1 MKIRDLLEAAFE
13 TNNVISPNEMNTL
26 ERRTYERIKNGKVNI
41 DTADDREIEIILD
54 LIDLG
59 VLDQDGNIV
68 HDDSAYTKLDNER
81 ERSFVDGTEEE
92 FDDSEFNLEYDDS
105 DENSD
110 IDFTLFRNN

>member
-1 MKIRDLLEAAFE
+1 MKIRNLLEAAFE
-13 TNNVISPNEMNTL
+13 TNIVISPNEMNTL

-68 HDDSAYTKLDNER
+68 QDGNDMVSDFER
-81 ERSFVDGTEEE
+81 ELPDDNTELE
-92 FDDSEFNLEYDDS
+92 FNDSEFDLDDDS
-105 DENSD
+105 SENSD